1 MRLAELQASFGRALL
16 GDGAA
21 AALGVCGDGID
32 PDARLRI
39 YRHHVLSSLTA
50 ALRATYPVVCRLVDE
65 RFFAYAADAYIRACP
80 PAGPCLFEYGDS
92 LPEFLAA
99 FPPCRA
105 LSYLPDV
112 ARLEW
117 ALNRA
122 LHAPDPEPMD
132 SAHLAAVPAEDL
144 GRLAVQ
150 LDPSVSLL
158 ASPWPID
165 RIWRANQPEADPALV
180 VDLGEGDA
188 RLEVRRAGDDAV
200 FRRLSPPV
208 YALRRA
214 LADRRALGEAAE
226 GALAADPAF
235 DLARALRDLLD
246 EGLIASLTLP
256 GPDKETH

>member
-1 MRLAELQASFGRALL
+1 VRLGELQAAFGRALL
-16 GDGAA
+16 GEGA
-21 AALGVCGDGID
+21 AALGVRGDGLD

-39 YRHHVLSSLTA
+39 YRHQVLSSLTD
-50 ALRATYPVVCRLVDE
+50 ALRATYPVVCRLVDA
-65 RFFAYAADAYIRACP
+65 RFFAYGADAYIRTDP

-92 LPEFLAA
+92 FPEFLAV
-99 FPPCRA
+99 FPPCRG

-122 LHAPDPEPMD
+122 LHAPDAEPID
-132 SAHLAAVPAEDL
+132 PTRLVAVPPDDL
-144 GRLAVQ
+144 ARLLVR

-180 VDLGEGDA
+180 VDLDEGGA
-188 RLEVRRAGDDAV
+188 QLEVRRAGDDAV
-200 FRRLSPPV
+200 FRRLSPPA

-214 LADRRALGEAAE
+214 LADGRALGEAAE
-226 GALAADPAF
+226 DALAADPAF
-235 DLARALRDLLD
+235 DLAAGLRDLLD